1 MNTILATTSRGLDEL
16 LKQEILNLCPD
27 AEIKQSPGM
36 LQFEGSK
43 EDAYKLCLW
52 SRLANRVIWILGTGK
67 AGNAEELYKT
77 AMDIDWQMHMES
89 RHTLSVQF
97 IGTNYEIKNTQF
109 GAVRIKDAI
118 VDQFVEEGLARPSV
132 ERKMPDFP
140 VYARLQ
146 RDNVIIGLDMAG
158 ASLHQR
164 SYRQETG
171 DAPLKEHIACAMLM
185 RSGWTENM
193 DKPLADMMCG
203 SGTIAIEAA
212 FMARNI
218 APGIKREYW
227 GFSKWLSHDAAYWD
241 SLVNDAIANQIESKS
256 EIFAADYNRR
266 MIAIAK
272 DNADYAGV
280 FNDIKFSNQDAT
292 KSSPPVATPGYMV
305 SNPPYG
311 ERLGELTALI
321 PLFSEWGKRFKE
333 AWKGWHVSLL
343 SSNRDLLRVLKLRAT
358 KDYGMNN
365 GKLECRLVNYV
376 LSEEN
381 TVQFTEDASNHEF
394 ANRLKKN
401 LKKMKGWIN
410 KVDTNCYRIYDA
422 DLPDYNVAI
431 DRYGDWLVVQ
441 EYAPPKTVSEDKARK
456 RLQEVLLYLPTVT
469 GVSPKQIVLKVR
481 SQQKGTKQY
490 EKINQ
495 SGTMMEVYENGARLL
510 VNLTDYLDTG
520 LFLDHR
526 NTRQKVMQLAKGKD
540 VLNLFAY
547 TGSVSVFAAKGGAKS
562 VTTVDMSNT
571 YLDWAKKNVA
581 LNKLNGPHAFVQA
594 DCTSWLSDHK
604 GKYDLIFI
612 DPPSFSNSKRMQST
626 WDVQRDHVTML
637 TNARNC
643 LNDGGTL
650 IFSNNKRGF
659 KLDEEALQAL
669 GFSLENI
676 TQETIP
682 EDFSRRG
689 NIHKCWILSLSRD
702 ALSKEALSSEAL

>member
-77 AMDIDWQMHMES
+77 AMDIDWQMHMKS

-118 VDQFVEEGLARPSV
+118 VDQFVEEGQARPSV

-164 SYRQETG
+164 SYRKETG

-241 SLVNDAIANQIESKS
+241 SLVNDAIANQTESKS

-547 TGSVSVFAAKGGAKS
+547 TGSVSVFAAKGGQS
-562 VTTVDMSNT
+562 R
-571 YLDWAKKNVA
+571 L
-581 LNKLNGPHAFVQA
+581 LL
-594 DCTSWLSDHK
+594 
-604 GKYDLIFI
+604 LICLI
-612 DPPSFSNSKRMQST
+612 PILT
-626 WDVQRDHVTML
+626 GQRKMW
-637 TNARNC
+637 R
-643 LNDGGTL
+643 L
-650 IFSNNKRGF
+650 IS
-659 KLDEEALQAL
+659 
-669 GFSLENI
+669 
-676 TQETIP
+676 
-682 EDFSRRG
+682 
-689 NIHKCWILSLSRD
+689 
-702 ALSKEALSSEAL
+702 